1 MALRLKD
8 SCSEVIKY
16 LEVRVDF
23 VSRLIMGITGVILWI
38 VGVVSHEYLYRQVE
52 FPPP

>member
-8 SCSEVIKY
+8 SCSEVIKC

-23 VSRLIMGITGVILWI
+23 ASRLIMGITGVILWI
-38 VGVVSHEYLYRQVE
+38 VGVVSHKYAYFQAE
-52 FPPP
+52 FQPP